1 MPFQASTL
9 DAVMDALSLPVVA
22 PIWVQHTQNA
32 LDRVANYGGE
42 TAIVRIESYVARYQQ
57 AEADRNVA
65 AGDAFMTRADVVEWE
80 PGGQVKGF
88 QNEQAYY
95 ADKLLKALFLPSEQM
110 EIRRMMGGSNRV
122 SNLR

>member
-1 MPFQASTL
+1 MPFAPTTL

-22 PIWVQHTQNA
+22 PIWVEFTQGA

-42 TAIVRIESYVARYQQ
+42 PAIARIEEYVVKYQE
-57 AEADRNVA
+57 AEENRNAA

-88 QNEQAYY
+88 QNEQVYY
-95 ADKLLKALFLPSEQM
+95 ADKILKALFLPSEQA

>member
-1 MPFQASTL
+1 MPFQSSTL

-22 PIWVQHTQNA
+22 PLWVQYTQDA
-32 LDRVANYGGE
+32 LNRVANFGGE
-42 TAIVRIESYVARYQQ
+42 TAIARIEGYVAKYQA
-57 AEADRNVA
+57 AEAARNEA
-65 AGDAFMTRADVVEWE
+65 AGDAFMVRADVVEWE

-88 QNEQAYY
+88 QYEQAYY
-95 ADKLLKALFLPSEQM
+95 ADKLLKTLFLPSEQI